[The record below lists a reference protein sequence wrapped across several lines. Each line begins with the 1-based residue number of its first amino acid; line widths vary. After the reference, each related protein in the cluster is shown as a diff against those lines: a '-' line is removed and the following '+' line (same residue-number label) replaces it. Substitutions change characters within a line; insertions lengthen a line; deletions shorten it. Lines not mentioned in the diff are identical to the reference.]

1 MASKLL
7 LRTPLYSPSS
17 PHVIPC
23 SSTPQNLVRF
33 SPKSSISHDP
43 LSSASLRSNKIRT
56 PFLSPVPTTTIT
68 DPYRKSSSAPFLTT
82 RVTSKLSFPLV
93 SPNDYWG
100 MWTFLFASGA
110 FGIWSE
116 NTKIGSAIS
125 GCVTSI
131 LVGLTA
137 SSLGIVG
144 SNAPAYSTVMEFLL
158 PLIVPLM
165 LFRADLCRVI
175 KSTGTLLLAF
185 LIGSVAT
192 IVGTGVAY
200 FLVPMRS
207 LGEDSWKIAAAL
219 MGRHIGG
226 AVNYVAVAKA
236 LGLSPSVLASGLAAD
251 NVLNAM
257 FFATLFALASRVPPE
272 IETSEGAKLD
282 EGSENDKKFP
292 VLQMATS
299 IAVSFTICKIS
310 AVLTTFLGVQGGQLP
325 IITAISVILATAFPK
340 PFAYLAPSGQGMALI
355 LMQVF
360 LTVVGAS
367 GSLWNVINTAPSIFV
382 FDLIHLGVH
391 LGVILGVGKLLRF
404 DYKLLLLASNA
415 NVGGPNTA
423 CGMATAK
430 GWASLIVPGILAGVF
445 GISIATFLG
454 IGFGVTV
461 LQHIYKFGI

>member
-1 MASKLL
+1 M
-7 LRTPLYSPSS
+7 RSS
-17 PHVIPC
+17 
-23 SSTPQNLVRF
+23 QN
-33 SPKSSISHDP
+33 
-43 LSSASLRSNKIRT
+43 RT
-56 PFLSPVPTTTIT
+56 PFLSPVPTTTNT
-68 DPYRKSSSAPFLTT
+68 DPYRKSRSAPFLTA

-93 SPNDYWG
+93 SPSDHWG

-131 LVGLTA
+131 LVGLAA
-137 SSLGIVG
+137 SSFGIVG
-144 SNAPAYSTVMEFLL
+144 SDAPAYSTVMEFLL

-165 LFRADLCRVI
+165 LFRADLYRVI

-185 LIGSVAT
+185 MIGSVAT

-251 NVLNAM
+251 NVLNAV
-257 FFATLFALASRVPPE
+257 FFATLFALASRLPPE
-272 IETSEGAKLD
+272 DQTSEGAKLD
-282 EGSENDKKFP
+282 EGSENSKKFP

-299 IAVSFTICKIS
+299 ITVSFAICKIS
-310 AVLTTFLGVQGGQLP
+310 TLLTNYLGIQGGQLP
-325 IITAISVILATAFPK
+325 IITLISVMLATTFPK

-382 FDLIHLGVH
+382 FDLIHLAVH

-404 DYKLLLLASNA
+404 DDKLLLLASNA

-454 IGFGVTV
+454 IGFAVTV
-461 LQHIYKFGI
+461 LQNIYKLRI